1 MGPSLKPWIFS
12 TVRNRFSSI
21 SKCDSSCFFF
31 LVLCF
36 WIAARRAPLLPVC
49 SGSLTSSSSSSGRF
63 SLTLSKIS
71 TSVSLGGSRGSG
83 LGGLT
88 PAIMP
93 ARRIVVRAVC
103 VSCSCS
109 SRSSSALWALAAR
122 NVSSANLASASRSRL
137 SFASFSACNRRLMT
151 PFSKSHFSN
160 NVMRHIVF
168 SISFCR
174 CAFTRRYLR
183 SSSSRT
189 YCRNS
194 SSSLR
199 LAHSSLCKASFSILS
214 SSASWANLSAF
225 RCSFLMSFS

>member
-137 SFASFSACNRRLMT
+137 RAFRRRHSACGTPVTPSRRWRHRRTRGASEFEATASSERGDGVPGPVDAIAATIEEGRT
-151 PFSKSHFSN
+151 PPQTYPSHPSPP
-160 NVMRHIVF
+160 
-168 SISFCR
+168 
-174 CAFTRRYLR
+174 AT
-183 SSSSRT
+183 
-189 YCRNS
+189 
-194 SSSLR
+194 
-199 LAHSSLCKASFSILS
+199 AD
-214 SSASWANLSAF
+214 
-225 RCSFLMSFS
+225 